1 MLIIFS
7 ILIPISLSLTPE
19 WNLSSSG
26 VELLSSK
33 DTYEYVTYSNT
44 FDGGIELKMKRRIT
58 RLSNGNIEVKKIIS
72 LGKEEKEVPSINSF
86 DNIQSSHNVS
96 GNVIIC
102 PYGGDH
108 PYNYSNLERLKI
120 SGTDDDQFQRN
131 WDLKCIYHK
140 KSKIFFV
147 VYSRKTPVYIFY
159 TKNINKNYWNPI
171 STGTELYDYKLS
183 DKLLGNEN
191 NEIPIIFYSK
201 IGKEG
206 IIFSDNNIVIGEKY
220 IGLKSKNLLNT
231 SLTTTKGF
239 MKNNTNNFYFVS
251 YNDTKIFYTGYI
263 NTTVD
268 DDFHYI
274 NSTVKYNNNS
284 SPFNFSSEVTNLEI
298 DFIFRN
304 KFIYYRL
311 VNENKY
317 YHGIIDIEL
326 HKIIF
331 NTKEIINKFIPY
343 SDKAML
349 AITPDKAYII
359 CAYKIDGNCTD
370 YCPGGNYIINPN
382 GNTCG
387 LSCDDNQYRFIS
399 DNTCIDNC
407 NENIYIIY
415 KENDEK
421 KCGMCKDFY
430 KDKPYKFINGTNC
443 YSSIPEGAIIK
454 DNISNLMECDEKE
467 GYYFENE
474 TCYKKI
480 NCFHSCKECSEESI
494 TEYDQKCTKCKDN
507 YVFQNGNC
515 LNNCSE
521 RYGIIDGECQE
532 CKDTSCDIFYINS
545 CNCSKCKEHFYLIEN
560 NCLECDENCENCFSE
575 SNNCTSCNTSSFL
588 FNGQCLSCTPCNEKE
603 DNSCKCLSCSMGHFL
618 QNGRCQK
625 CSDNCQLCENIT
637 YCNSCE
643 IGYALNINNNT
654 CSRCHNNCE
663 SCSSP
668 SINDT
673 EQNCLSCN
681 NNLFLY
687 ENNCVEE
694 CKDGLYTNEQ
704 NKICEK
710 CNEHCKTC
718 DEGGEPNDEH
728 CSSCDINS
736 TYKYL
741 VNATGFPKNCVIECP
756 NGTIENNEI
765 CVLKKQ
771 EPEPEP
777 EQEQE
782 PEQEKKKEKEQE
794 TQGNEKNEKNY
805 SAVIIS
811 TSVVGGVIII
821 AAVILIVYFC
831 HKRRKKNINFDED
844 ENELM
849 KNMGAEMEQL

>member
-1 MLIIFS
+1 MLIIFF
-7 ILIPISLSLTPE
+7 IFIPVSLSFTQE
-19 WNLSSSG
+19 WNLTTSG
-26 VELLSSK
+26 IDLLSS
-33 DTYEYVTYSNT
+33 TNEYDYIVYQHQKL
-44 FDGGIELKMKRRIT
+44 IMKRIIT
-58 RLSNGNIEVKKIIS
+58 GKNNEEIKVKNIIYKSNNEDEKKDVT
-72 LGKEEKEVPSINSF
+72 LLF
-86 DNIQSSHNVS
+86 DNIQSSNYISTDLV
-96 GNVIIC
+96 IC
-102 PYGGDH
+102 PYGNKH
-108 PYNYSNLERLKI
+108 PYFYESLNPLIPNHIPDAQSII
-120 SGTDDDQFQRN
+120 S
-131 WDLKCIYHK
+131 WDLKCLWHSASLMLYISYFEKNKLTVSYTPYSKYKWDYMIFKHELLDFKLDNKTKDGNLVDISIISYYREDK
-140 KSKIFFV
+140 KMLKLYEGKINI
-147 VYSRKTPVYIFY
+147 KTHEYEA
-159 TKNINKNYWNPI
+159 TNNY
-171 STGTELYDYKLS
+171 
-183 DKLLGNEN
+183 
-191 NEIPIIFYSK
+191 PII
-201 IGKEG
+201 
-206 IIFSDNNIVIGEKY
+206 NIPVSNIKGY
-220 IGLKSKNLLNT
+220 IKTNT
-231 SLTTTKGF
+231 S
-239 MKNNTNNFYFVS
+239 NFYFVA
-251 YNDTKIFYTGYI
+251 YNDTKVFYTGYV
-263 NTTVD
+263 NTTINE
-268 DDFHYI
+268 DFLI
-274 NSTVKYNNNS
+274 VKKNLIFNNAT
-284 SPFNFSSEVTNLEI
+284 SPFNLSDEVDIVKI

-304 KFIYYRL
+304 KFIYYIL
-311 VNENKY
+311 KNKNENIY

-387 LSCDDNQYRFIS
+387 HSCDDNQYRFIS
-399 DNTCIDNC
+399 DNTCIDKC
-407 NENIYIIY
+407 NESIYIIY

-421 KCGMCKDFY
+421 KCGTCKDFY

-454 DNISNLMECDEKE
+454 DNISNLMECDES
-467 GYYFENE
+467 YYFENE

-480 NCFHSCKECSEESI
+480 NCFHSCKECSEEST

-771 EPEPEP
+771 EPEPEQ